1 MLYNK
6 VVPVQHP
13 QRPIRSYPG
22 LHRGHPFICT
32 GKDVPAVN
40 LLVSRAI
47 RFYNG
52 AVHQVPGWFAY
63 KSYPVPILLG
73 KLTGCIKMKAC
84 GSGKT
89 TPYIYLAY
97 FFGDGMHIIMP
108 VNFFTSGYPF
118 LVSFPFSPF
127 MAFIIAQRNTHI
139 NGMGII
145 GSRTKY
151 IEGFIKSKS

>member
-1 MLYNK
+1 
-6 VVPVQHP
+6 
-13 QRPIRSYPG
+13 
-22 LHRGHPFICT
+22 
-32 GKDVPAVN
+32 
-40 LLVSRAI
+40 
-47 RFYNG
+47 
-52 AVHQVPGWFAY
+52 
-63 KSYPVPILLG
+63 ILLG

-151 IEGFIKSKS
+151 IEGFIKSKSPGVVAGAGEQLKGYVVKICVKSVEALTKFKRFSPNGAFEA